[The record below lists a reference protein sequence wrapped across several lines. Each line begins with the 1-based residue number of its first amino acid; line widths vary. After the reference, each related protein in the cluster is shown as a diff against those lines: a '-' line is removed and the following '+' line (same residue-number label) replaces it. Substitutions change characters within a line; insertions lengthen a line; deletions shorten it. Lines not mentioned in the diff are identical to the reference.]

1 MTGTPDGRVRDGLRA
16 AWQLVRDLAGE
27 RAYEAYLAHQAAHH
41 PDEPVLGERD
51 FWREH
56 VDRGDRA
63 ATARCC

>member
-1 MTGTPDGRVRDGLRA
+1 MTGAPDGRVRDALLA

-27 RAYEAYLAHQAAHH
+27 RAYETYLAHHAAHH